1 MGRAA
6 GEVLAMEGQKWS
18 AGVPRRADRR
28 QAIGRAGERHAE
40 SLLTA
45 RGAQVLARNW
55 RCREA
60 ELDLVVLDAAG
71 RLRFVEVKTR
81 TGTGYGTPAEA
92 VTPEKLQKLRL
103 AARHWLAANPGGWRQ
118 VCFDVVGV
126 DLSDPGYPRLELLE
140 DVI

>member
-1 MGRAA
+1 MAGR
-6 GEVLAMEGQKWS
+6 KRS
-18 AGVPRRADRR
+18 ADDPREKADRR
-28 QAIGRAGERHAE
+28 LEIGRAGERHAE
-40 SLLTA
+40 RLLTA
-45 RGAQVLARNW
+45 RGAQVLDRNW

-60 ELDLVVLDAAG
+60 ELDLVVLDSAG

-81 TGTGYGTPAEA
+81 SGTGFGTPAEA
-92 VTPEKLQKLRL
+92 VTADKVEKMRL

-126 DLSDPGYPRLELLE
+126 DLSDPDYPRLELLE